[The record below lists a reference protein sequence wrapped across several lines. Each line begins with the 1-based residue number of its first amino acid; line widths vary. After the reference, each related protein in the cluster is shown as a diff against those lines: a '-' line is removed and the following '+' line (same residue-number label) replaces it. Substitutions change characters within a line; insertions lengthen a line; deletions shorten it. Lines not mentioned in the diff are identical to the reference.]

1 MCCLASKRSPPLSES
16 AGQSFALAAELRVS
30 PASIHMPFGQV
41 MSCGCLHGVGCLVAD
56 YVMRGRRHLPSLS
69 FRFAA
74 VVGSL
79 LCGSDTLASR
89 FDPSSSVPSRR
100 TTPATAHTYTC
111 LYGQVLCA
119 GVSLR
124 ALPRRPCRFGATLTF
139 CGSPF
144 RCGRRLTPMWLWHAS
159 FRVPRGFLQ
168 FFLASTDPCQWTR
181 RGPSLM
187 CPAIQ
192 PA

>member
-1 MCCLASKRSPPLSES
+1 M
-16 AGQSFALAAELRVS
+16 ALAVS
-30 PASIHMPFGQV
+30 I
-41 MSCGCLHGVGCLVAD
+41 AD
-56 YVMRGRRHLPSLS
+56 YAMRGRRHLPSLS

-79 LCGSDTLASR
+79 LCGSGTLASR

-100 TTPATAHTYTC
+100 TAPATVHTHTC

-124 ALPRRPCRFGATLTF
+124 ALPRRPCRFGATLTL

-168 FFLASTDPCQWTR
+168 FSRPRPIRANGSIAARPSRASSTR
-181 RGPSLM
+181 SGQSRP
-187 CPAIQ
+187 PAAWHSAHVQ
-192 PA
+192 FFTHFT